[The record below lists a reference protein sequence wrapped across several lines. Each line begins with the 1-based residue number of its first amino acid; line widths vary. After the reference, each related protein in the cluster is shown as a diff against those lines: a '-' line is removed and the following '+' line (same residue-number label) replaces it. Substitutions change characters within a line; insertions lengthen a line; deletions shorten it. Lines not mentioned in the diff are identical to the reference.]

1 VGRDNRIEIRG
12 GGMVTG
18 RRGQRRVREDNRIEI
33 RGGGRVTRRGGQRR
47 V

>member
-18 RRGQRRVREDNRIEI
+18 RRGQRRVGEDNRIEI
-33 RGGGRVTRRGGQRR
+33 RGGGMVPGPGG
-47 V
+47 

>member
-18 RRGQRRVREDNRIEI
+18 RRGQRRVGEDNRIEI
-33 RGGGRVTRRGGQRR
+33 RGGGMVPGQGG
-47 V
+47 